1 MDEIADL
8 SLPDAPLAALDDED
22 SRDSSANEKSPA
34 VARRQPSG
42 TSGAGLGEQLSV
54 SLEDLVGNFD
64 QKVNNVLRDM
74 TETTDN
80 MAPVQVRTEDEIM
93 SESQVWWTLTGN
105 YGNILPLDFNK
116 THIRRNQIEAL
127 GLEDTP
133 RALADEGA
141 DCNEDEMDE
150 EELRQSMDLH
160 RMISEHV
167 HLDHEGPPVSADQVI
182 EEIDEMMQASASTCD
197 LMRSMTTDRT
207 AESVDS
213 MYSSMRSPF
222 TASQADAELK
232 LKHYEACSMTADEL
246 NALPQSK
253 LLALSA
259 EMEQMILTHNTELVA
274 ELARRDE
281 LEYEKE
287 VKNKFI
293 TLLVNIQDQR
303 RKFNAERKKRG
314 IAKALD
320 LSQLPQFMTATIPFD
335 ETRRSVSVV
344 TLESLIKILE
354 AINVN
359 DKQVP
364 TLLTDYILTVVCP
377 STTTSMIA

>member
-8 SLPDAPLAALDDED
+8 SLPDAPLAALDDDD
-22 SRDSSANEKSPA
+22 SRDSSTNEKSPA
-34 VARRQPSG
+34 IARRNPSG

-182 EEIDEMMQASASTCD
+182 EEIDEMMQTCD

-207 AESVDS
+207 VESVDS

-259 EMEQMILTHNTELVA
+259 EMEQMILTLNTELVA

-303 RKFNAERKKRG
+303 RKFNAERKKKG

-320 LSQLPQFMTATIPFD
+320 LSTMPQFMTATIPFD